1 MAAEVILKFVDEAGR
16 PIPQEVDPDK
26 RDKRRK
32 KWKKLLEWIGIG
44 LGAWEII
51 VTLGGTGGPGGGGFR
66 IKRITINEVQTNRTE
81 I

>member
-32 KWKKLLEWIGIG
+32 KWKKLLDWIGILVG
-44 LGAWEII
+44 TYEII
-51 VTLGGTGGPGGGGFR
+51 VTLGGMGGSGGGFR
-66 IKRITINEVQTNRTE
+66 IKRITINEVQPNRTE